1 MGFTVESILPLAE
14 LKRRY
19 LAWVLEQTGQNK
31 SEAAR
36 QMRIDRA
43 SLSRMLRRRSRVE
56 PSAERP
62 EPGAPR
68 PADGEPRDAEPWEP
82 SQACHCSEYLSSGIP
97 CPPGT
102 CPNNPHRRSQ

>member
-1 MGFTVESILPLAE
+1 MGFTVETILPMRE

-43 SLSRMLRRRSRVE
+43 SLSRMLRRRSAANDTT
-56 PSAERP
+56 PAERP
-62 EPGAPR
+62 EPGAPLD
-68 PADGEPRDAEPWEP
+68 ADGGP
-82 SQACHCSEYLSSGIP
+82 H
-97 CPPGT
+97 GT
-102 CPNNPHRRSQ
+102 DR